1 MSILVDQQLA
11 GLATVQML
19 PPILEGSRSP
29 TPSPPEV
36 KGDNKQKEEQT
47 GF

>member
-1 MSILVDQQLA
+1 MPIPVDQQLA

-36 KGDNKQKEEQT
+36 KGDNNQKEEQT